1 MSTQIAT
8 PADAPFAEY
17 QSSLG
22 LNYSAMKDLMV
33 SPLRFWHKWINPNR
47 VKEEPTP
54 EMQFGSAL
62 HCAVLEPSEVD
73 KRYCCEI
80 DETAYPGCLVTM
92 DDLRVWL
99 KARGIPTTAAR
110 KQDLIERVREK
121 DPSALILQVIEENHA
136 RDNAGKV
143 QFKKAD
149 WYRIGGAANALRSEP
164 EVAKI
169 LAREGRAESWFTYTD
184 KETGVLLKSRM
195 DFVTARETVDFKTYS
210 QTRGKSID
218 KTITDALW
226 YEGYIR
232 QVVFYAI
239 VRGWPKDWHG
249 EAILPF
255 VESWEPHEVRIRA
268 IRPKTAG
275 QPNLYWQIALSEV
288 RQMIRLYADCLDRF
302 GDRPWR
308 SEREID
314 PLVDEEIPQ
323 VAY

>member
-1 MSTQIAT
+1 MSSQIVLT
-8 PADAPFAEY
+8 GDAPFAEY
-17 QSSLG
+17 QASPG
-22 LNYSAMKDLMV
+22 LNYSAMKDLLV

-47 VKEEPTP
+47 KKEEPTP

-62 HCAVLEPSEVD
+62 HCAVLEPSEVE

-80 DETAYPGCLVTM
+80 DQDDYPGCLVTM
-92 DDLRVWL
+92 DDLRAWM
-99 KARGIPTTAAR
+99 KARNIPTTAAR
-110 KQDLIERVREK
+110 KQDLIDRIREK

-143 QFKKAD
+143 QFKKSD

-164 EVAKI
+164 EVANI
-169 LAREGRAESWFTYTD
+169 LSREGQAESWITNTD
-184 KETGVLLKSRM
+184 KDTGVLLKSRV
-195 DFVTARETVDFKTYS
+195 DFVTAREILDLKTFS

-232 QVVFYAI
+232 QAVFYAI
-239 VRGWPKDWHG
+239 VHGWPNNWHG
-249 EAILPF
+249 ETIFAF
-255 VESWEPHEVRIRA
+255 VESQEPHEVRLRA

-288 RQMIRLYADCLDRF
+288 RQMIRLYAECLDKF

-308 SEREID
+308 DEREID